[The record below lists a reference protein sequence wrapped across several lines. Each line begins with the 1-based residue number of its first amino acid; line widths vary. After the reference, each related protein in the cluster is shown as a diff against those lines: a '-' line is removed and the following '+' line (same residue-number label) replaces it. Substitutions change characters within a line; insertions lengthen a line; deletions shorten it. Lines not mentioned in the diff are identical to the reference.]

1 MSNKQIIL
9 LLIILVLF
17 CNFTFKTGYE
27 TGIEKQE
34 KINIQLKEE
43 YDVLK
48 SNYDTLEIQYKR
60 DLESCYIQLERYE
73 RDSNSE

>member
-1 MSNKQIIL
+1 MTNKQIIL

-17 CNFTFKTGYE
+17 CDFTFKTGYE

-43 YDVLK
+43 YNELK
-48 SNYDTLEIQYKR
+48 QNYDILEAQYKK
-60 DLESCYIQLERYE
+60 DLASCYIQLERYE
-73 RDSNSE
+73 RGSNSE